1 MFSDFKFLLKRA
13 VRRSGA
19 SGFVDEKTV
28 LDYFSDY
35 LKEVFDKNVDEKFQ
49 IIDFS
54 DGVIN
59 VASLCEM
66 NAVNLRN
73 KEKSL
78 IDKINEK
85 LDKALVKKINV
96 IT

>member
-1 MFSDFKFLLKRA
+1 MFNDFKFLLKRA

-19 SGFVDEKTV
+19 SDFVDEKTV
-28 LDYFSDY
+28 LNYFSDY
-35 LKEVFDKNVDEKFQ
+35 LKEVFGRGIDEKFK

-59 VASLCEM
+59 VASLCEL

>member
-1 MFSDFKFLLKRA
+1 MFSDFKFLLNRA

-28 LDYFSDY
+28 LRYFSNF
-35 LKEVFDKNVDEKFQ
+35 LREVFGKNADDKFK

-59 VASLCEM
+59 VASLCEL

-73 KEKSL
+73 KEQSL
-78 IDKINEK
+78 VDKLNEK
-85 LDKALVKKINV
+85 LDKKLVKEIRV
-96 IT
+96 LT